1 MGAKKYMI
9 LSTMRDDFSNDLG
22 FGYIREFVRGG
33 AEFLDYDDLY
43 MALGKGGLEDYLLK
57 RVDSIGAE
65 VVVLQSSPSDFHFSL
80 GFLERLRKKAFM
92 VMTAGD
98 CDHYFDIRDIYYA
111 QCFDLVVVY
120 DSLSRFRFRQYGID
134 AVSFFS
140 SFDASKY
147 YRVDTTGKDI
157 DVSFIGDFNG
167 KLERQ
172 EYIEYAAKNGIM
184 VETFGTGSK
193 NGPLPLV
200 KMVEVF
206 NRTKVNLNFTRI
218 SRRNALRREPSINS
232 RLRQVKGRISEIA
245 LSGGFVLTEYV
256 PGIEEAYEPGKE
268 VEVFDSRD
276 ELVEKI
282 RYYLAHN
289 AERSAIAEAGHERA
303 VRDYDVMTAIPRL
316 VALIDERR
324 HARRRRFSPVCVDSH
339 FERYYATFR
348 VRMLARF
355 VALGRWRYALEEI
368 ETILKTGRIDA
379 RKAVGFFV
387 FSVFPN
393 LKSIYLS
400 LRNANR
406 Y

>member
-1 MGAKKYMI
+1 MK
-9 LSTMRDDFSNDLG
+9 DDFTNDLG
-22 FGYIREFVRGG
+22 FGYIREFVRIG

-43 MALGKGGLEDYLLK
+43 MTLGKNGTEDYLSK
-57 RVDSIGAE
+57 RIDETGAE
-65 VVVLQSSPSDFHFSL
+65 VVVFQSSPSDFHLSL
-80 GFLERLRKKAFM
+80 GFFERLRKKTYM

-98 CDHYFDIRDIYYA
+98 CDHYFDLRDIYYA

-147 YRVDTTGKDI
+147 FIIENTHKDI
-157 DVSFIGDFNG
+157 DVSFVGDLGG

-172 EYIEYAAKNGIM
+172 EYVDYVLNCGIRL
-184 VETFGTGSK
+184 ETFGAGSK
-193 NGPLPLV
+193 NGALPLV

-218 SRRNALRREPSINS
+218 SRRNALRSEPAINY

-256 PGIEEAYEPGKE
+256 PGLEEAYEPGKE

-282 RYYLAHN
+282 GYYLAHD
-289 AERSAIAEAGHERA
+289 AERVAIANAGHKRA
-303 VRDYDVMTAIPRL
+303 SRDYDVMTAIPRL
-316 VALIDERR
+316 VSLINEKRLKK
-324 HARRRRFSPVCVDSH
+324 RRRTAPVYIDSH

-355 VALGRWRYALEEI
+355 VSLGKWRYALEEI

-379 RKAVGFFV
+379 RKALGFFV
-387 FSVFPN
+387 FSFFPT
-393 LKSIYLS
+393 LRGMYLN

-406 Y
+406 H